1 MIKPLHLA
9 ASALL
14 FSAPAL
20 AQTADPH
27 AGHAMPDAATSPAP
41 PMDHSAMPGMDHS
54 KMDMPVPSASGD
66 NAMPAMDH
74 SAMPGMDH
82 SKMDMPAAPGASD
95 SAMPRMDHSKM
106 HHGGMTME
114 PAPKGIT
121 RHNVGLPEAALQAFS
136 DALEVGNS
144 DLAIA
149 RLAPGLKVVEDGI
162 EESRAEY
169 IGGHLAA
176 DMAYQKS
183 VKTVLLERSVINE
196 SPVQA
201 RIVSKLRMVS
211 NRSDKMID
219 SLVEETAVL
228 KKLPDGWKIVLLKWD
243 SAK

>member
-1 MIKPLHLA
+1 MIKPILLTVA
-9 ASALL
+9 ALL
-14 FSAPAL
+14 LATPAL

-27 AGHAMPDAATSPAP
+27 AGHAMPGAATSPAP
-41 PMDHSAMPGMDHS
+41 PMDHSAIPGMDHS
-54 KMDMPVPSASGD
+54 RMDMTAPPASGD

-82 SKMDMPAAPGASD
+82 SKMDMPASPGASD
-95 SAMPRMDHSKM
+95 SAMPGMDHRKM
-106 HHGGMTME
+106 NHGGMAMT

-149 RLAPGLKVVEDGI
+149 RLAPGLKVMEDGV

-169 IGGHLAA
+169 VGGHLAA
-176 DMAYQKS
+176 DIAYQKS
-183 VKTVLLERSVINE
+183 VKSVLLERSVVNE
-196 SPVQA
+196 SPAQT
-201 RIVSKLRMVS
+201 RIVSKLRMIS

>member
-1 MIKPLHLA
+1 MIKPIHLA

-14 FSAPAL
+14 LSASAL
-20 AQTADPH
+20 AQTPDPH
-27 AGHAMPDAATSPAP
+27 AGHAMPGAATAPPP
-41 PMDHSAMPGMDHS
+41 PMDHAAMPGMDHS
-54 KMDMPVPSASGD
+54 QMDMPAPPASD
-66 NAMPAMDH
+66 ANAMPAMDH

-82 SKMDMPAAPGASD
+82 SKMDMPASPGASD
-95 SAMPRMDHSKM
+95 SAMPGMDHSKM
-106 HHGGMTME
+106 NHGGMAMT

-121 RHNVGLPEAALQAFS
+121 RHNVGPAEAALQAFS

-149 RLAPGLKVVEDGI
+149 CLAPGLKVVEDGA

-169 IGGHLAA
+169 VGGHLAA
-176 DMAYQKS
+176 DIAYQKS

-196 SPVQA
+196 SPAQT

-219 SLVEETAVL
+219 TLVDETAVL
-228 KKLPDGWKIVLLKWD
+228 QKLPGGWKIVLLKWD

>member
-1 MIKPLHLA
+1 MIKPILLA

-14 FSAPAL
+14 LSAPAL

-27 AGHAMPDAATSPAP
+27 AGHAMPGAATTPAS
-41 PMDHSAMPGMDHS
+41 PMDHSAMPGMDHG
-54 KMDMPVPSASGD
+54 KMDMPGSPIAG
-66 NAMPAMDH
+66 
-74 SAMPGMDH
+74 
-82 SKMDMPAAPGASD
+82 D
-95 SAMPRMDHSKM
+95 SAMPAMDHSKM
-106 HHGGMTME
+106 HHGGMAMA

-121 RHNVGLPEAALQAFS
+121 RHNVGPAEAALQAFS

-149 RLAPGLKVVEDGI
+149 RLAPGLKVVEDGV

-169 IGGHLAA
+169 VGGHLAA

-183 VKTVLLERSVINE
+183 VKTVLLERSVENE

-201 RIVSKLRMVS
+201 RIVSKLRIVS

-219 SLVEETAVL
+219 TLVDETAVL
-228 KKLPDGWKIVLLKWD
+228 TKLPDGWKIVVLKWG

>member
-1 MIKPLHLA
+1 MIKPTHLA

-14 FSAPAL
+14 LSAPAL

-27 AGHAMPDAATSPAP
+27 AGHAMPGAATSPAP

-54 KMDMPVPSASGD
+54 QMDMPASPASGD
-66 NAMPAMDH
+66 
-74 SAMPGMDH
+74 SANPMMDH
-82 SKMDMPAAPGASD
+82 SKMN
-95 SAMPRMDHSKM
+95 
-106 HHGGMTME
+106 HGGMAMT

-121 RHNVGLPEAALQAFS
+121 RRNVGPAEAALQAFS

-149 RLAPGLKVVEDGI
+149 RLAPGLKVVEDGV
-162 EESRAEY
+162 EESRSEY

-176 DMAYQKS
+176 DIAYQKS
-183 VKTVLLERSVINE
+183 VKTVLLERSVVND

-219 SLVEETAVL
+219 TLVEETAVL
-228 KKLPDGWKIVLLKWD
+228 TKLPGGWKIVLLKWD
-243 SAK
+243 AVK